1 MVNNSDRNL
10 KIFQIGKGWFPEEPG
25 GLNRYFY
32 DCSQSLSNLGVEVSG
47 MVTGSEKD
55 LNMSRNQIESFSLP
69 SDPILRR
76 LCSARKLIRSKLS
89 SSDISLVVSHFSL
102 YTFPALDILERLPL
116 VIHFHG
122 PWALEGHAEGG
133 KDLSVYFKKLLEKS
147 CYQRA
152 SSFIVLSEAFQE
164 ILHTEYSIPIEKIK
178 IVPGGVDSQHFQT
191 IFSQLEARK
200 RLGWATN
207 RPVAVTVRR
216 LSNRMGLENLIQAFF
231 KVKEKHPDLL
241 LKVVGKGALKN
252 TLEQQIKDLGLGQH
266 IEMLGYVPDE
276 ELPFI
281 YRAADFSIVPTIS
294 LEGFGLTVIESLAA
308 GTPVLGTP
316 VGGIPEILHPL
327 SSDLV
332 LEGSAP
338 EQLARG
344 ISEVL
349 LEIRKLPSSEAC
361 QDYVHRCYSWT
372 TIAQHLKSIYTDAAE
387 GKLQ

>member
-1 MVNNSDRNL
+1 MTDNLDRNL

-32 DCSQSLSNLGVEVSG
+32 DCSQALSNSGVEVSG
-47 MVTGSEKD
+47 MVTGSKEAF
-55 LNMSRNQIESFSLP
+55 NISRNQIEAFSLP
-69 SDPILRR
+69 DEPILKR
-76 LCSARKLIRSKLS
+76 LHSARKVVKNKLS
-89 SSDISLVVSHFSL
+89 STDVSLVVSHFSL
-102 YTFPALDILERLPL
+102 YTFPALDILEKLPL
-116 VIHFHG
+116 VVHFHG
-122 PWALEGHAEGG
+122 PWALEGYAEGG
-133 KDLSVYFKKLLEKS
+133 KGLSVYFKKLVERS
-147 CYQRA
+147 CYQR
-152 SSFIVLSEAFQE
+152 SVVFIVLSKAFQE
-164 ILHTEYSIPIEKIK
+164 ILHREYEIPLEKIK
-178 IVPGGVDSQHFQT
+178 IVPGGVNSEHFQP
-191 IFSQLEARK
+191 ISSQLEARK
-200 RLGWATN
+200 KLGWETD

-216 LSNRMGLENLIQAFF
+216 LSKRMGLENLIQAFSNM
-231 KVKEKHPDLL
+231 KEKHPDLL
-241 LKVVGKGALKN
+241 LKVVGKGALKS

-266 IEMLGYVPDE
+266 IELLGYISDE

-361 QDYVHRCYSWT
+361 QDYVRRCYSWT
-372 TIAQHLKSIYTDAAE
+372 AITQHLKSIYTDAAE
-387 GKLQ
+387 GMLR